1 MAEGIVS
8 LRKTQIGPES
18 TAGTAVAATSVQ
30 RLLSNGAKDD
40 RVVEFVNEHIG
51 YLPQVNRTVTPKL
64 AASIAFE
71 DSPLTFEQ
79 AMYPFSAGI
88 QPVAA
93 TADGAGSGF
102 VWTYAFPT
110 TAVNT
115 IKTYTIESGDNIQ
128 AREMEYSFCESF
140 AISFN
145 AGEVVNISSNWIGR
159 QWSNT
164 TFTGALTA
172 PTVEEVLSSKGKIF
186 IDATSGT
193 VGTTL
198 VSSTL
203 LSGTLNVTTGWK
215 PVWTADGNL
224 YFSFAKNTAPEIK
237 LDLVYEHNTSSEAEY
252 AAFVAG
258 TPRLIRLRFLGSTL
272 TSAGTYT
279 EKTISINLAGSY
291 ETWDS
296 FGDMDG
302 NNTVSCT
309 FRAAYDSTAA
319 LFANI
324 SIVNEVASI

>member
-30 RLLSNGAKDD
+30 RVLSNGAKDD
-40 RVVEFVNEHIG
+40 RVIEFVNEHIG

-64 AASIAFE
+64 AASIAFD
-71 DSPLTFEQ
+71 DSPLTYEQ

-88 QPVAA
+88 QTVAA
-93 TADGAGSGF
+93 TADGAGSGYI
-102 VWTYAFPT
+102 WSYSFPT

-115 IKTYTIESGDNIQ
+115 IKTYTIEHGDNIQ

-159 QWSNT
+159 QWTNT

-172 PTVEEVLSSKGKIF
+172 PTVEEVLTSKGLLF
-186 IDATSGT
+186 IDAASATI
-193 VGTTL
+193 GTTR
-198 VSSTL
+198 VTNSL

-224 YFSFAKNTAPEIK
+224 YFSFAKNTAPEIT

-252 AAFVAG
+252 AAFVAR
-258 TPRLIRLRFLGSTL
+258 TTRQISIKFLGSTL
-272 TSAGTYT
+272 TSAGTFT
-279 EKTISINLAGSY
+279 TKVFRFDLAGTY

-296 FGDMDG
+296 FGDTDG

-309 FRAAYDSTAA
+309 FRAAYDATAN

-324 SIVNEVASI
+324 FVVNEVASI